1 MVVNFSVTCTCIN
14 GMTYNIQKSRMSV
27 SIVDLADGVF
37 LVTTEADVDLADG
50 ATRMYTHVLALH
62 IPETSNT
69 QCMCRWT
76 CWEDDKPRGVVHGG
90 VAHGG
95 VAHGVQADFAD
106 AFLRVTQGAS
116 DVRIIQGK
124 PKGFC
129 IDRLAEII
137 TIIARCACARRPPHT
152 IARHVPGRLPHTI
165 ARHVH
170 RTASSN
176 DGAHSLRLLSHGRW
190 FAMSTSQQADLVSS
204 DTNEG
209 TLLIT
214 SRCHDLLS
222 NSANARFYEIYR
234 EVRPALS
241 GHGFNSLRK
250 FLDVV
255 PGHLLVVPS
264 FESTAEDA
272 PLQMIK
278 LELPVH
284 VDQVYKSQTDWTST
298 TGIHGAF
305 LRKDLYTGVTTISS
319 VDG

>member
-1 MVVNFSVTCTCIN
+1 
-14 GMTYNIQKSRMSV
+14 
-27 SIVDLADGVF
+27 
-37 LVTTEADVDLADG
+37 
-50 ATRMYTHVLALH
+50 MYTHVLALH

-76 CWEDDKPRGVVHGG
+76 CWEDDKPRGVVYGGVEHGG
-90 VAHGG
+90 VVHDGG
-95 VAHGVQADFAD
+95 ADFAD
-106 AFLRVTQGAS
+106 AFLRVTRVHERAS

>member
-1 MVVNFSVTCTCIN
+1 
-14 GMTYNIQKSRMSV
+14 MSV

-37 LVTTEADVDLADG
+37 LVTTEADVDLALCTRESKVG
-50 ATRMYTHVLALH
+50 TRMYTHVLALH

-76 CWEDDKPRGVVHGG
+76 CWEDDKPRGVVYGGVEHGG
-90 VAHGG
+90 IVHDGG
-95 VAHGVQADFAD
+95 ADFAD
-106 AFLRVTQGAS
+106 AFLRVTRVVTEEAQRAS

-165 ARHVH
+165 ARH
-170 RTASSN
+170 

>member
-1 MVVNFSVTCTCIN
+1 
-14 GMTYNIQKSRMSV
+14 MSV

-90 VAHGG
+90 GG
-95 VAHGVQADFAD
+95 DFDD
-106 AFLRVTQGAS
+106 ALLRVTQGAS
-116 DVRIIQGK
+116 NVRIIQGK

-137 TIIARCACARRPPHT
+137 TIIARCACARRP
-152 IARHVPGRLPHTI
+152 PHTI